1 MIYFKDIRWKNLL
14 STGNQFTEVQL
25 NKSSTTLI
33 VGDNGSGKSTV
44 LDALCFGL
52 FNKPFRRIT
61 KPQLINSINNGG
73 LLVEPVFTALFSG
86 DVLGLTGRLGGFGYT
101 SIILLIMIV
110 IKILGNCIT
119 VGSGMSAGFTGPSA
133 LVGMLLGVSASLFLG
148 IELGSPTYFAFIAAG
163 FAGMLSSS
171 MNVPLAAAIISI
183 EVFGLQYSFPAA
195 VSSVIGF
202 QMMRNNTIYDYIYN
216 EQ

>member
-61 KPQLINSINNGG
+61 KPQLVNTINDGG
-73 LLVEPVFTALFSG
+73 LLVEIEFDCGSKSYKVRRG
-86 DVLGLTGRLGGFGYT
+86 VK
-101 SIILLIMIV
+101 
-110 IKILGNCIT
+110 KISLK
-119 VGSGMSAGFTGPSA
+119 F
-133 LVGMLLGVSASLFLG
+133 MLM
-148 IELGSPTYFAFIAAG
+148 EK
-163 FAGMLSSS
+163 
-171 MNVPLAAAIISI
+171 
-183 EVFGLQYSFPAA
+183 
-195 VSSVIGF
+195 
-202 QMMRNNTIYDYIYN
+202 D
-216 EQ
+216 